1 MMTSSN
7 GNISRVT
14 GLLCGEFTGDRWI
27 PRTKASDTEF
37 WCFLWSVPEPT
48 VEQTLKTDELR
59 RHRAHHDAIVMLKR
73 SGDIMFNFPTHVV
86 FVFSRG
92 KSQII
97 CGYLSIF
104 QWMNVS
110 KLLMSKHTYNQ
121 KCEICAHIIFWSH
134 MLIYKRLNLM
144 RSLRKLTSNIRRT
157 LCHIIIDNSAVVGAA
172 PTTSSLST
180 SHMV

>member
-1 MMTSSN
+1 MCCFYWIMIFYFSDFCMKDLMAGDCLPNKLYLLRKNISSLFMMTSSN

-59 RHRAHHDAIVMLKR
+59 CHRAHHDAIVMLKR
-73 SGDIMFNFPTHVV
+73 SGDIMINFPTHVV

-104 QWMNVS
+104 
-110 KLLMSKHTYNQ
+110 
-121 KCEICAHIIFWSH
+121 
-134 MLIYKRLNLM
+134 
-144 RSLRKLTSNIRRT
+144 
-157 LCHIIIDNSAVVGAA
+157 
-172 PTTSSLST
+172 
-180 SHMV
+180 